1 MNDPGRRVALRDA
14 LASKSSKWANAFE
27 QRLLLECMPSWKRPI
42 AAVLLRVWPKALK
55 PDLEVMRDAGDAWNL
70 DQVRAQVVE
79 LKRPR
84 SGWSLVRDGLSIR
97 ASGRRLVQMAAWE
110 FGPTRRG
117 PAAGQAGADSGTSSL
132 MTPQP
137 DAELGVQAMKAHSN
151 GTSAAARP
159 E

>member
-1 MNDPGRRVALRDA
+1 MNDSGRRVALRDV
-14 LASKSSKWANAFE
+14 LADKSSQWADAFE

-42 AAVLLRVWPKALK
+42 AAILLRAWPKALK

-97 ASGRRLVQMAAWE
+97 ASGRRLVQVAANE

-117 PAAGQAGADSGTSSL
+117 PSPAQ
-132 MTPQP
+132 
-137 DAELGVQAMKAHSN
+137 
-151 GTSAAARP
+151 TSAASGAQAMSSETGSDLEILGLESPSRSAVAP
-159 E
+159 LKAD